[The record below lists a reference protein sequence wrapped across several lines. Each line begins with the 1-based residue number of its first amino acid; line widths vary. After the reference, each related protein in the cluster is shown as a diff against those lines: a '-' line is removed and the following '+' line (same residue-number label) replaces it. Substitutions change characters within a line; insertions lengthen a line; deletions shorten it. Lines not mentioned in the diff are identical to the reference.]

1 MPYNTYCC
9 NKRKREMI
17 LSFALFYYNLFNN
30 FSNHAG
36 ANSAATFTDRKT
48 QTFFH
53 RDRCNQRYNHR
64 YVITRKNHLFVFWQ
78 LNRTGYVSRT
88 EVELRTVALEEWC
101 VTTTLFFGQNVDLS
115 SKVSVR
121 VDRTRL
127 GQYLTT
133 LYVFTFSTAQQ
144 YTHVITCLTLIKQL
158 AEHLNTGTCGL
169 NSLTDTNDLDLFTNL
184 DHTTLDTASNHCTAT
199 RDGEYVLNRHQ
210 ECTVN
215 RTLRGWN

>member
-115 SKVSVR
+115 TKVSVR
-121 VDRTRL
+121 VDRTRH

-133 LYVFTFSTAQQ
+133 LYVFTCSTAQLDF
-144 YTHVITCLTLIKQL
+144 HVQSCLTVIKQL
-158 AEHLNTGTCGL
+158 AEHLNTHTCGVNVL
-169 NSLTDTNDLDLFTNL
+169 PDTNDLYHYSDLDPPPL
-184 DHTTLDTASNHCTAT
+184 DKASDLCSA
-199 RDGEYVLNRHQ
+199 
-210 ECTVN
+210 
-215 RTLRGWN
+215 